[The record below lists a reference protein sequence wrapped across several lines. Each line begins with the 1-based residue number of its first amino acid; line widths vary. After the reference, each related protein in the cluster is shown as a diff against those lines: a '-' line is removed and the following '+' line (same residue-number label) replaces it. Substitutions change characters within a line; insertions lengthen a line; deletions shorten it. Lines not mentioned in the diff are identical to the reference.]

1 MIDPIT
7 PPPGPPEP
15 PQGSIY
21 KHMLRGSMWAVAT
34 NWGQRVLGLVNTIIL
49 ARLLAPEDFGLVAM
63 AALVLGFLNMFSE
76 VGTGLHL
83 LRQPQATREHCDT
96 AWTIGVLRGLV
107 VGVVLA
113 ALAPLGAVYFN
124 EHRVVPIILVL
135 AINTVLVG
143 TYNIGLVLI
152 RKELDF
158 FKDFLFFTVSR
169 AFMLIVTV
177 ALALW
182 LRSYWAIVLGSL
194 IGTIFDINLSYR
206 IHPYRPR
213 FSLTKAKEYIDFAMT
228 TIPFFIAAYLTMRI
242 DAFVVGRLAPAATL
256 GVYNLSAELA
266 TMLTSDL
273 VNQLG
278 RALQPSY
285 AKLLHDRDKLVEGYV
300 NSVSAL
306 ATISIAFGFGL
317 FAVSHDFVTV
327 VLGRKWLAS
336 IPLLEWLA
344 IGGSFRAIGNSLGG
358 GILMLSGYERA
369 ATVLKWISLVVYTAA
384 SVTGMLLGGV
394 HGVAVGIVA
403 ASALIIPISMAIVMK
418 RYRLRISDFLMAI
431 WRPLAAGVAMVL
443 VVRLTH
449 FPGIELVSLRLFVDV
464 VVGAV
469 VYVLTLVGLWRLS
482 GSPAGVEYMAI
493 NSLAA
498 LYKRGKRQS

>member
-1 MIDPIT
+1 MTDPIT
-7 PPPGPPEP
+7 PPLGPPES

-83 LRQPQATREHCDT
+83 LRQPEATREHCDT
-96 AWTIGVLRGLV
+96 AWTIGILRGLV
-107 VGVVLA
+107 VGAVLA
-113 ALAPLGAVYFN
+113 ALAPFGALYFN
-124 EHRVVPIILVL
+124 EQRVVPIILVL

-158 FKDFLFFTVSR
+158 FKDFLFFIVSR
-169 AFMLIVTV
+169 VFLLIVTV
-177 ALALW
+177 GLAIW
-182 LRSYWAIVLGSL
+182 LRSYWAIVLGNF
-194 IGTIFDINLSYR
+194 IGTIFDIGLSYR

-213 FSLTKAKEYIDFAMT
+213 FSLAKAKEYINFAMT
-228 TIPFFIAAYLTMRI
+228 TIPFFVAAYLTMRV
-242 DAFVVGRLAPAATL
+242 DAFVVGRLAPAAVL
-256 GVYNLSAELA
+256 GIYNLSAELA
-266 TMLTSDL
+266 TMLTSEL

-285 AKLLHDRDKLVEGYV
+285 AKLLHDRKKLVEGYV

-317 FAVSHDFVTV
+317 FAVSHDFVAL
-327 VLGRKWLAS
+327 VLGSKWLDS

-358 GILMLSGYERA
+358 GILMLSGHERA
-369 ATVLKWISLVVYTAA
+369 ATVLKWISLWVYTAG
-384 SVTGMLLGGV
+384 SVSGMILGGV
-394 HGVAVGIVA
+394 LGVAIGIVV
-403 ASALIIPISMAIVMK
+403 ASALIIPISMSIVMK
-418 RYRLRISDFLMAI
+418 CYRLKISDYLKVL

-464 VVGAV
+464 VIGAI
-469 VYVLTLVGLWRLS
+469 VYVLTLVGLWQLS
-482 GSPAGVEYMAI
+482 GSPNGVEDMVI
-493 NSLAA
+493 HSLGA
-498 LYKRGKRQS
+498 LYKRIRRQP